1 MYKGFGRTLFYIFWH
16 FILLFAYIVC
26 MEASFLELKSKQV
39 INTVDGKCLG
49 HITDIIFDVATACA
63 LGFVVPGQGGGFL
76 GLFKSNKDLFIP
88 FDCVCKIGVD
98 VILVELYI
106 NDNSRPNDKGKNA
119 YANSYIQASGQNNQ
133 NSGKPQ
139 NIVPPHKNN

>member
-1 MYKGFGRTLFYIFWH
+1 
-16 FILLFAYIVC
+16 

-49 HITDIIFDVATACA
+49 HITDIIFDVGSACA
-63 LGFVVPGQGGGFL
+63 LGFIVPQPGEGFL
-76 GLFKSNKDLFIP
+76 GLFKGNKEIFIP

-106 NDNSRPNDKGKNA
+106 NEKCNHSSKGKGKDK
-119 YANSYIQASGQNNQ
+119 NSCNVQTHTYERLQNN
-133 NSGKPQ
+133 KE
-139 NIVPPHKNN
+139 